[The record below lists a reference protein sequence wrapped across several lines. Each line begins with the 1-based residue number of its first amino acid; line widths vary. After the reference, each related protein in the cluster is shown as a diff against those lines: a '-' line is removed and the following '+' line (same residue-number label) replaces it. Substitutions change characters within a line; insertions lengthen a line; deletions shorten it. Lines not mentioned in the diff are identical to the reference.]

1 MSTQTASTTQ
11 QAQRPQR
18 AKRVGV
24 VTSDARNKTIAVTVE
39 YLVRHSKYGK
49 FLRRGTVLHAH
60 DEQNECRKG
69 DRVEVVECRPL
80 SKTKRWR
87 LLQVIA
93 RAPEQAALK
102 STAEQIGE
110 TA

>member
-1 MSTQTASTTQ
+1 MSTQTASTGQ
-11 QAQRPQR
+11 QTDRQQR

-24 VTSDARNKTIAVTVE
+24 VTSDARNKTIAVTVD
-39 YLVRHSKYGK
+39 YLTRHEKYGK
-49 FLRRGTVLHAH
+49 YLRRGTVLHAH

-69 DRVEVVECRPL
+69 DTVEVEECRPL

-87 LLQVIA
+87 LLKVIA
-93 RAPEQAALK
+93 KAPEQATLK

-110 TA
+110 SA